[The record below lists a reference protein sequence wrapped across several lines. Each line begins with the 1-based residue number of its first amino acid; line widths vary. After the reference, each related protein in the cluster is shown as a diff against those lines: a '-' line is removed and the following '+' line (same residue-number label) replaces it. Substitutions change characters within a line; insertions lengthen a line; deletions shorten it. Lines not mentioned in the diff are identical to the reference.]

1 MIRGWT
7 AVIVFT
13 TLAVVMM
20 VGLNVRMWRRMK
32 QTTAAAKAEAE
43 REAIESDQTPQPPF
57 SLSEVEG
64 HART

>member
-20 VGLNVRMWRRMK
+20 VGVNVRMWRRMK
-32 QTTAAAKAEAE
+32 AATAAAKAEAE
-43 REAIESDQTPQPPF
+43 REERQNDGSSDLR
-57 SLSEVEG
+57 S
-64 HART
+64 A

>member
-32 QTTAAAKAEAE
+32 AATAAAKAEAE
-43 REAIESDQTPQPPF
+43 REAIEADQDLH
-57 SLSEVEG
+57 SRS
-64 HART
+64 A

>member
-32 QTTAAAKAEAE
+32 HATAAAKAAAE
-43 REAIESDQTPQPPF
+43 QDAIEADQNPR
-57 SLSEVEG
+57 SV
-64 HART
+64 

>member
-20 VGLNVRMWRRMK
+20 IGVNVRMWRRMK
-32 QTTAAAKAEAE
+32 AATAAAKAEAGE
-43 REAIESDQTPQPPF
+43 PSA
-57 SLSEVEG
+57 SLSPNGGWDMSAAGEDVS
-64 HART
+64 R

>member
-20 VGLNVRMWRRMK
+20 IGVNVRMWRRMK
-32 QTTAAAKAEAE
+32 AVTAAAKAEAE
-43 REAIESDQTPQPPF
+43 REAIESDQNPR
-57 SLSEVEG
+57 S
-64 HART
+64 A

>member
-32 QTTAAAKAEAE
+32 QATAAAKVEAE
-43 REAIESDQTPQPPF
+43 RDAIESDQNPR
-57 SLSEVEG
+57 SV
-64 HART
+64 